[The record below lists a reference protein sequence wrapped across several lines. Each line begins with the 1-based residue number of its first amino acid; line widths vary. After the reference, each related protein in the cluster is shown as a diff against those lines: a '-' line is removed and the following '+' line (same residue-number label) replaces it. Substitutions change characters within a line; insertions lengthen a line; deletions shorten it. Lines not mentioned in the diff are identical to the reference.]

1 MSAME
6 LEALASLTSLLS
18 AIPWAAD
25 ELRSTAAAGKMLR
38 PSHNDDLILADSA
51 LVNAY
56 WGIFTV
62 LDPAQYSQYKN
73 SFPYLYQDL
82 KERLPSIFDI
92 PIPEVRDAALKIAS
106 FMAFE
111 ASRERTDRSRRHL
124 DRTQRTGLVAAAG
137 PECRCWY
144 CGHRFS
150 DAVIAGF
157 LDDYR
162 VELSC
167 SLLVDFVTPRGANGH
182 DLRIEVDH
190 VQPLAAGGSDVI
202 DNMRLACAW
211 CNRGKGSLRLLFEA
225 VKNARRIKHP
235 SLGTITVPASF
246 WAIRVCAAR
255 RRCEYSGGCVKTL
268 ATAQLMIGPWRS
280 GGAMV
285 PGNLAVF
292 CEAHDPLQEYRLIP
306 PENLR
311 PA

>member
-6 LEALASLTSLLS
+6 LRALTSLAPLLS
-18 AIPWAAD
+18 AIPWTVD
-25 ELRSTAAAGKMLR
+25 VLHSTAASGKML
-38 PSHNDDLILADSA
+38 PASHNDDLIEADSA

-56 WGIFTV
+56 WSVFAV

-82 KERLPSIFDI
+82 KERLPSIFDV
-92 PIPEVRDAALKIAS
+92 PTPEVRDAAFEIAS

-111 ASRERTDRSRRHL
+111 LSRDRADHSRNQL
-124 DRTQRTGLVAAAG
+124 DRIQRAELVDAAG

-144 CGHRFS
+144 CGYRFS
-150 DAVIAGF
+150 DAVVAGF
-157 LDDYR
+157 LKSFK
-162 VELSC
+162 VELKP
-167 SLLVDFVTPRGANGH
+167 SLLVDFVTPRGVRGL

-190 VQPLAAGGSDVI
+190 VQPLAAGGADAI

-211 CNRGKGSLRLLFEA
+211 CNRGKSSFRLLFES
-225 VKNARRIKHP
+225 VKNARIIRHP
-235 SLGTITVPASF
+235 SLGTVTVPASF

-255 RRCEYSGGCVKTL
+255 RRCEYPGGCVMTL
-268 ATAQLMIGPWRS
+268 ATTQLMIGPWRS

-292 CEAHDPLQEYRLIP
+292 CGEHDPLKAYRLVS
-306 PENLR
+306 PESLKL
-311 PA
+311 A